1 MTQPTVSCHFFTC
14 LAKAATFFVCMTCA
28 AADVAAADRLP
39 DRIQF
44 NRDIRPILSD
54 HCFACHGPDQ
64 NSREADLRFDT
75 EAGLFGAEGEAGPV
89 KRGELTESSLFHRIT
104 ASDEAE
110 RMPPS
115 EFGKD
120 LNSEQIELLKRWIE
134 QGAAWE
140 GHWSF
145 QPIQR
150 PEVPT
155 PPAALP
161 QMASPI
167 DTFVAST
174 LEQQQL
180 SFAATADRRTLARR
194 LYFDLL
200 GLPPAPEVVERFEQA
215 TDPMAYEQLVDEL
228 LASPHFGERMAM
240 WWLDLVRYA
249 DSVGY
254 HGDQPVSVSP
264 FRDYVID
271 SFNDNKPFN
280 QFTIEQLAGDLLP
293 DATLEQKIAAGY
305 NRLGMMSAE
314 GGVQPKEYLA
324 KYIAERVRN
333 LGGTWLGVTLGCC
346 ECHDHKY
353 DPFSAADFYRFEA
366 FFADI
371 EERGLYG
378 GDDWGPQV
386 KVPSPD
392 EQRKLVLLDAK
403 LAELRQTLERP
414 SPELATAQAAWEQ
427 ARSNWQTLRPSAFES
442 SGGATLT
449 LLPDGSLLASGSSP
463 ATDITTLTFAE
474 WPSDITAV
482 RIEALPDASLPN
494 QGPGRAG
501 NGNFVLSEIEVR
513 QLEAGQT
520 KPRSLQ
526 NATATYEQTGAAE
539 GHPDKKWT
547 AASAIDGDTRG
558 ATWGWAIM
566 EQAGRV
572 NSAVFE
578 FQPVSE
584 SSAES
589 AEAAGVDNESTP
601 SQLQIVLKQQL
612 DNPQHTLGR
621 FRILVTSAPLPIR
634 AEHLL
639 PADVET
645 NLRTPLAERT
655 AEQQEALAKYY
666 RSLAPELNPIRETLK
681 QIEAERQELDKQIP
695 TMLVTKT
702 VEPRMVRVLARGN
715 WMDESGTTVRPAI
728 PELLGGQAVAEEV
741 RLNRLDL
748 AKWVVAQENPLTA
761 RVTVNRLWKLLF
773 GGGLSGKLDDLGAQG
788 EWPSHPE
795 LLDWLADEFRMSG
808 WNIKHILKLM
818 VMSETYRQSSL
829 VSTGLSEQD
838 PYNRLLARQGRWRLD
853 AELVRD
859 TLLSFSG
866 LLVDEIG
873 GESVKPYQP
882 AGYWAYLNFPQ
893 REWQSGQ
900 GTELYRRGVY
910 THWQRQYLH
919 PSLLAFDAP
928 SREECTADR
937 SRSNTPL
944 QALVLLNDPTY
955 VEAARAFAM
964 RIVES
969 GETTD
974 ETRLAWAIRTAL
986 NRAPRDGELAIL
998 LDLLSRHRVDF
1009 QSRPDD
1015 ARLLLEVG
1023 KTAAPVALDS
1033 DASALAAWIS
1043 VARALMN
1050 LHETITRN

>member
-1 MTQPTVSCHFFTC
+1 MKLPTVLRQLSCGLFFALTMTM
-14 LAKAATFFVCMTCA
+14 LTTFSF
-28 AADVAAADRLP
+28 AADRIP
-39 DRIQF
+39 ETVQF
-44 NRDIRPILSD
+44 NRDIRPILAD

-64 NSREADLRFDT
+64 NTREAELRLDT
-75 EAGLFGAEGEAGPV
+75 ETGLFGDGDVAGPV
-89 KRGELTESSLFHRIT
+89 QRGEPKASELIHRVT
-104 ASDEAE
+104 SAE
-110 RMPPS
+110 EGVRMPPA

-120 LNSEQIELLKRWIE
+120 LSAHQVELLKRWVE
-134 QGAAWE
+134 QGAVWE

-145 QPIQR
+145 QRIIR
-150 PEVPT
+150 PDV
-155 PPAALP
+155 PAAANDLP
-161 QMASPI
+161 IVNTI
-167 DTFVAST
+167 DTFVADE
-174 LEQQQL
+174 LQRQQL
-180 SFAATADRRTLARR
+180 TFSPVADRRTLVRR

-200 GLPPAPEVVERFEQA
+200 GLPPTPEVIEQFEQS

-264 FRDYVID
+264 FRDYVIA
-271 SFNDNKPFN
+271 SFNDNKPFD

-293 DATLEQKIAAGY
+293 DPTLEQKIAAGY

-353 DPFSAADFYRFEA
+353 DPFSSQDFYRFEA
-366 FFADI
+366 FYADI

-378 GDDWGPQV
+378 GDDWGPKV

-392 EQRKLVLLDAK
+392 EVRKLQALDVQ
-403 LAELRQTLERP
+403 LVRIRQSLDSPT
-414 SPELATAQAAWEQ
+414 PELATAQSQWEKQ
-427 ARSNWQTLRPSAFES
+427 QITWQVLRPSAFES
-442 SGGATLT
+442 AGGATYALQA
-449 LLPDGSLLASGSSP
+449 DGSLLASGGSP
-463 ATDITTLTFAE
+463 DTDTTTLTFDA
-474 WPSDITAV
+474 WPQDMTAV
-482 RIEALPDASLPN
+482 RLEVLPDPSLPN

-513 QLEAGQT
+513 RITGEETTPLV
-520 KPRSLQ
+520 LQ
-526 NATATYEQTGAAE
+526 NASATYEQTGAAE
-539 GHPDKKWT
+539 SHPDKKWT

-566 EQAGRV
+566 EQAGKV

-578 FQPVSE
+578 LKPGE
-584 SSAES
+584 NNSSTQTQSSTGS
-589 AEAAGVDNESTP
+589 ALP
-601 SQLQIVLKQQL
+601 KLQIVLKQHL
-612 DNPQHTLGR
+612 DNPKHTLGR
-621 FRILVTSAPLPIR
+621 FRVLVTSAELPVR
-634 AEHLL
+634 AERLL
-639 PADVET
+639 PVEIENILVIPVADRT
-645 NLRTPLAERT
+645 N
-655 AEQQEALAKYY
+655 EQKDALASHY
-666 RSLAPELNPIRETLK
+666 RSVAPELSDLREQLK
-681 QIEAERQELDKQIP
+681 QIEAERQSVDNQIP

-715 WMDESGTTVRPAI
+715 WMDDSGVEVEPAI
-728 PELLGGQAVAEEV
+728 PELLGGKPAPDDK

-748 AKWVVAQENPLTA
+748 ANWVMAKENPLTS
-761 RVTVNRLWKLLF
+761 RVTANRLWKLLF
-773 GGGLSGKLDDLGAQG
+773 GVGLSNKLDDLGAQG

-795 LLDWLADEFRMSG
+795 LLDWLADEFRESG
-808 WNIKHILKLM
+808 WNVKHLVKLI
-818 VMSETYRQSSL
+818 VMSHTYRQSSFATPDL
-829 VSTGLSEQD
+829 YELD

-893 REWQSGQ
+893 REWQNGD

-964 RIVES
+964 RVINS
-969 GETTD
+969 GELTD
-974 ETRLAWAIRTAL
+974 ESKITWAIRNAL
-986 NRAPRDGELAIL
+986 ARPPREGELAIL
-998 LDLLSRHRVDF
+998 LELLAKHRSDF
-1009 QSRPDD
+1009 QSQPDD
-1015 ARLLLEVG
+1015 ARQLLDVG
-1023 KTAAPVALDS
+1023 KTATATQV
-1033 DASALAAWIS
+1033 DASELAAWLS